1 MMTCRLIPVIFLIA
15 TVSAHAAGP
24 KNWLLGGS
32 DPAGGRFESVD
43 KLAYPWHGV
52 DARGE
57 LRKSVSLPTT
67 NPFVTKSNQFSYAWL
82 GTSASFVDIDGDRLP
97 DLVSPDGNGIVW
109 FWKNLGSASEP
120 RFGRGEVVP
129 ALFDDL
135 RSTFKPILAGIGKP
149 QESGN
154 NKPDLTP
161 AQESAK
167 RRVDEKRERELG
179 RLIQR
184 NERLPKNKQLPKKDL
199 EEQVRQQ
206 NPYTHE
212 KPATPTPA
220 PTPEGRLAS
229 AAPIPPGG
237 LSCELNSFRQ
247 LRLAL
252 SVADWNG
259 DGAPDLIAGDSGGAV
274 YFGKNSGKPG
284 APQFGY
290 YPCDSASVPLKVV
303 RTSSV
308 SRRPPTFRS
317 VEFLNYAMPFVCD
330 WDGNNIPDLV
340 LGEGTYSV
348 NSVRLFRD
356 AAKATFQSPPKEEFL
371 YVGEDR
377 TFLAPFSYDWDGDG
391 DLDLF
396 VNDANGRL
404 TVHRRT
410 PRPSAPGSPRAAAG
424 ELDEP
429 VDLTLQGGNT
439 PLAYAVP
446 QPCDWNA
453 DGTMDLLWG
462 DPFGRI
468 MVAMGTERGGLSFS
482 APKAVASTVQA
493 EMIEFPTSESGRG
506 RISLAASP
514 ARVKDNFGGI
524 RRGGTASSE
533 NYFSTGGLNTEGRAN
548 SGGWPEFRN
557 KAFYGLMPSWSADPE
572 PSLADQFHNDRF
584 GRTANSQPS
593 WAIAPLP
600 GDIWEVVDEVG
611 APGDGRT
618 LLLRWHPTA
627 QNAVFR
633 SKTVRPPQWTPGA
646 AIYFSAGRPNP
657 FASHYTDKPI
667 TISFRLKLD
676 GAFTRLDV
684 KFLTN
689 LGDLVDGKPPAPG
702 GEFIKSLENPPN
714 GQWFE
719 FKHTE
724 PPESKWKRGL
734 DGVLSIEFLG
744 EGEIRL
750 RDVKVLE
757 EN

>member
-1 MMTCRLIPVIFLIA
+1 MITRYLLSIFFVA
-15 TVSAHAAGP
+15 AAAGHSAER
-24 KNWLLGGS
+24 KNWLNGGS
-32 DPAGGRFESVD
+32 DPAAGRFESVE
-43 KLAYPWHGV
+43 KVAYPWHGI
-52 DARGE
+52 DSRSE

-82 GTSASFVDIDGDRLP
+82 GTSASFVDMDADGLP
-97 DLVSPDGNGIVW
+97 DLVSPDGNGLVW

-135 RSTFKPILAGIGKP
+135 RSTFKPILSRVGKP
-149 QESGN
+149 RDSGD
-154 NKPDLTP
+154 NKSDLTP

-167 RRVDEKRERELG
+167 KRVDQKRERELE

-184 NERLPKNKQLPKKDL
+184 NERLPKNRQVPKKDL

-212 KPATPTPA
+212 KTATPTPE

-290 YPCDSASVPLKVV
+290 YSRDAAGVPLKVV

-308 SRRPPTFRS
+308 PGRAPTFRS

-330 WDGNNIPDLV
+330 WDGNGVPDLV

-396 VNDANGRL
+396 VNDADGRL
-404 TVHRRT
+404 TVHRRN
-410 PRPSAPGSPRAAAG
+410 PRPSAPGAARAAAG
-424 ELDEP
+424 ELEEP
-429 VDLTLQGGNT
+429 VDLTLDGGNA

-453 DGTMDLLWG
+453 DGTMDLVWG

-468 MVAMGTERGGLSFS
+468 MVATGSQPGGLSFS
-482 APKAVASTVQA
+482 APQAVVSTLEP
-493 EMIEFPTSESGRG
+493 EMIDFPASGSGRG
-506 RISLAASP
+506 SMALAASP
-514 ARVKDNFGGI
+514 ARLSDEFGGV
-524 RRGGTASSE
+524 RPGGTASSE
-533 NYFSTGGLNTEGRAN
+533 NYISTGGLNAEGRAN
-548 SGGWPEFRN
+548 TGGWPGFRN
-557 KAFYGLMPSWSADPE
+557 KALYGLMPSWPTE
-572 PSLADQFHNDRF
+572 PGPSLADQFHNDRF
-584 GRTANSQPS
+584 GRSADSQPS

-600 GDIWEVVDEVG
+600 GDIWEVVDDPG

-618 LLLRWHPTA
+618 LVLRWHPTS

-633 SKTVRPPQWTPGA
+633 NRTARPPQWTPGA
-646 AIYFSAGRPNP
+646 AIYFSPGRPNP
-657 FASHYTDKPI
+657 FASQYTDKPI

-676 GAFTRLDV
+676 GEFTRLDV
-684 KFLTN
+684 KFATN
-689 LGDLVDGKPPAPG
+689 LGDLVNGKPPLEG
-702 GEFIKSLENPPN
+702 GAFIKSLENPPH

-724 PPESKWKRGL
+724 PPDSKWKRGL
-734 DGVLSIEFLG
+734 DGALSIEFLG